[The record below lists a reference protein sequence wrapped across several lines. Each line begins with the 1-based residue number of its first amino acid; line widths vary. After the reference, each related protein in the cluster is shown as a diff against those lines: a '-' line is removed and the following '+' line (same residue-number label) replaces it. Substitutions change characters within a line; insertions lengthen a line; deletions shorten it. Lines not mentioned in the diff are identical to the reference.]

1 MPARRDPE
9 GCFDLR
15 VAQEHATRHVIG
27 AGALAHLGAA
37 IPSDASRVFVVA
49 DANVAGL
56 HGRAVLRRLRDL
68 GAEAT
73 CLAFPPGEAS
83 KTRRTWA
90 RLCDRLDRLGADR
103 RSLVVGLGG
112 GVSTDLAGF
121 VAATALRGLRG
132 VLLPTSVLA
141 MADAALGGK
150 TGLDGPG
157 GKNRAGAMWWPLAVL
172 ADTTLLATLPVEAMR
187 HGLAE
192 VVKAAV
198 IGDPD
203 LLGSLEADAVALA
216 RGRAPSDAT
225 IARAAAAKLAIVER
239 DPFETGERRVL
250 NFGHTVGHAIEAA
263 SGWRVPH
270 GLAVAAG
277 MRIEAR
283 IASRVLGF
291 PDDAVRRLARLLDA
305 LGLPADPGCTFGDA
319 APRMARDKKNRAGAL
334 RFALPEAPGRMAR
347 GDGDWTIAVD
357 PATVEACWH
366 GGD

>member
-1 MPARRDPE
+1 MPASRDPE
-9 GCFDLR
+9 GRFDLC
-15 VAQEHATRHVIG
+15 VAQEHRTWHRVG
-27 AGALAHLGAA
+27 AGVLAHLGAA
-37 IPSDASRVFVVA
+37 VPVDASRAFVVA
-49 DANVAGL
+49 DAHVAAL
-56 HGRAVLRRLRDL
+56 HGPAVLGRLRDL
-68 GAEAT
+68 GIAVH
-73 CLAFPPGEAS
+73 CLTFPPGEAS

-103 RSLVVGLGG
+103 RSLVIGLGG

-132 VLLPTSVLA
+132 VLLPTSLLA

-150 TGLDGPG
+150 AGLDGPG
-157 GKNRAGAMWWPLAVL
+157 GKNRTGAMWWPLAVL
-172 ADTTLLATLPVEAMR
+172 ADTSLLATLPAEPMR

-203 LLGSLEADAVALA
+203 LLGVLEADAAALA

-225 IARAAAAKLAIVER
+225 IARAAAVKLAVVGR
-239 DPFETGERRVL
+239 DPFEAGERRVL

-263 SGWRVPH
+263 SGWRIPH

-277 MRIEAR
+277 LRIEAR
-283 IASRVLGF
+283 IAARVLGF
-291 PDDAVRRLARLLDA
+291 PDETVRRLGRLLDA
-305 LGLPADPGCTFGDA
+305 LGLPADPGCTFQEA